1 MSKVLFIH
9 KKNKTDFK
17 HFSNRIL
24 NAGPKTLCI
33 DKVNADFLKESIQQA
48 DYLFINIFRN
58 EIRGFA
64 AVYHDNFQGKHLH
77 ISLLCNS
84 KQSSM
89 KTRKHIPKLGGK
101 AIINAVLEYGKKI
114 KVKDVRLDAIKEVI
128 PYYYN
133 LGFRFEKS
141 QITKEQEKLLVKQL
155 KNAQSNNNTVLQRKI
170 MEKIVLKFYTG
181 YFNEKFQH
189 DMGKN
194 TQNRIMYAMDFGIPM
209 KYIYNTTSIC
219 KGKTIKNPNKC
230 RKYKTCKVVH
240 GKKRSYCRT
249 IKNTRKNQKGGKD
262 KLFPSVETVFQ
273 DSLHKSI
280 EKLFMSQNEKNIHN
294 YKLNSLDDDDYN
306 DLVSLFKNGVEF
318 RGKIVKPSPTY
329 YYQDFNGKFWTN
341 SPRYNIVEL
350 LFTQNIDFS
359 DFLQYLADNHPEFFD
374 KNNSTRI
381 LFMASQYLNP
391 TTEKLIEI
399 LETKGILYDVLNPRD
414 IRQHSRVVSPIIR
427 LFNINNNIIRFGFKK
442 NRQPRIIELMK
453 LFIDKGANKHD
464 KDAYGKNTLI
474 LASEQGYEQVVSY
487 LLSINL
493 DINSQAESHDYITP
507 LYYAISNNKKNVA
520 EILIKHK
527 DPNNSISITELAK
540 QLENARYYNRDGIY
554 ELLVEEIENRKIEG
568 ITDVVEKTTEKVG
581 NKIDGKDIAEEIYS
595 FLPYK
600 SDAVSQE
607 RKRAYYGGTKKE
619 LGVADKDRIKV
630 VWKGKDRQIYT
641 YPTDVY
647 IPDSQEEED
656 ITSLEQFNERDS
668 FEKLEK
674 ALVPG
679 ITHLFV
685 IIYDE
690 NGAVMRL
697 GDQEHS
703 HSQLSGDKG
712 KNYII
717 AAGEIRRE
725 EGEKLLKISNQSG
738 HYEPDSEDVKGV
750 TIDFFAR
757 RIDIDF
763 YKPFPNISDSEP
775 SQSQSPQSP
784 LDMGNAEP
792 DDGVYRVP

>member
-17 HFSNRIL
+17 HFSNRIV

-101 AIINAVLEYGKKI
+101 AIINAILEYGKKI

-262 KLFPSVETVFQ
+262 KLFPSVEIVFQ

-280 EKLFMSQNEKNIHN
+280 EKLFMSQKGND
-294 YKLNSLDDDDYN
+294 YKLNSLDNDDYN

-318 RGKIVKPSPTY
+318 RGKIIKPSPTY
-329 YYQDFNGKFWTN
+329 SYQDFNGKFWTN
-341 SPRYNIVEL
+341 SPRYNIVQL

-374 KNNSTRI
+374 KNNSTRM
-381 LFMASQYLNP
+381 LFMASEYLHP

-399 LETKGILYDVLNPRD
+399 LETKEILYDVLNPID

-427 LFNINNNIIRFGFKK
+427 LFNINNNIIRFGFKI

-464 KDAYGKNTLI
+464 KDAYGKTTLL
-474 LASEQGYEQVVSY
+474 LASDQGYEQVVSY

-493 DINSQAESHDYITP
+493 DINSQAESNDYITP
-507 LYYAISNNKKNVA
+507 LYSAIRNNKKNVS
-520 EILIKHK
+520 EILIKHR
-527 DPNNSISITELAK
+527 DPNNSISIKELAK
-540 QLENARYYNRDGIY
+540 QLENARYYNRDSHIY

-581 NKIDGKDIAEEIYS
+581 KKIDGKDIAEEIYS
-595 FLPYK
+595 FLPDK
-600 SDAVSQE
+600 SAAVSQE
-607 RKRAYYGGTKKE
+607 RRRAYYGGTKVE
-619 LGVADKDRIKV
+619 LIPRHRITAE
-630 VWKGKDRQIYT
+630 WKGKDRQIYT
-641 YPTDVY
+641 YPTDLY
-647 IPDSQEEED
+647 TPESQDEYD
-656 ITSLEQFNERDS
+656 DTFSLEQFTETDS
-668 FEKLEK
+668 FEQLKEPLK
-674 ALVPG
+674 PG
-679 ITHLFV
+679 ITYLFV
-685 IIYDE
+685 IEYV
-690 NGAVMRL
+690 NKTKAVMYL
-697 GDQEHS
+697 GDQGHT
-703 HSQLSGDKG
+703 HSQLSADKG
-712 KNYII
+712 DNWIL
-717 AAGEIRRE
+717 AAGEIRRD
-725 EGEKLLKISNQSG
+725 EGMNKLKISNQSG
-738 HYEPDSEDVKGV
+738 HYQPDSKHVKDV

-757 RIDIDF
+757 RINIDF
-763 YKPFPNISDSEP
+763 YKPFQDTSESEA

-784 LDMGNAEP
+784 LDMMYAEP
-792 DDGVYRVP
+792 DDGVYIVP